1 MRLEARGL
9 DFGYPG
15 RPIGRGVSLAVG
27 PGEVLCLLGPNGA
40 GKTTLFRTLLGLVPP
55 QGGLVLLDGRPLPAW
70 SRAAIARRI
79 AYVPQAQTTPF
90 VHSVQDIVL
99 MGRTAH
105 LGPFARPGPRD
116 LAAAREAM
124 RMLKIISLADS
135 DYTQISG
142 GQRQLALIARAIA
155 QAAPLLVM
163 DEPTASLDFG
173 NQALVLQH
181 IRALRGIGLGIVLST
196 HHPDQAFA
204 CATSVALLHDG
215 ALRAQGTPDAALTPE
230 NLTAVYGVPVRLE
243 RLADGRTVCVAGHG
257 DGTGG

>member
-15 RPIGRGVSLAVG
+15 KPVGRGVSLTVG

-55 QGGLVLLDGRPLPAW
+55 QGGLMLLDGKPLSSW
-70 SRAAIARRI
+70 SRPAIARRI
-79 AYVPQAQTTPF
+79 AYVPQAQAMAFAHT
-90 VHSVQDIVL
+90 VQDIVL

-116 LAAAREAM
+116 LATARDAM
-124 RMLKIISLADS
+124 GMMGIINLADS
-135 DYTQISG
+135 DYTNLSG
-142 GQRQLALIARAIA
+142 WQRQLALIARALA

-181 IRALRGIGLGIVLST
+181 IARLRASGLGIVLST
-196 HHPDQAFA
+196 HHPEHAFD
-204 CATSVALLHDG
+204 CATAVALLHDG
-215 ALRAQGTPDAALTPE
+215 TLRA
-230 NLTAVYGVPVRLE
+230 
-243 RLADGRTVCVAGHG
+243 
-257 DGTGG
+257 